1 MSQPTPPESA
11 PATPPSPDRIRA
23 PSPVVPTD
31 LAALLSMR
39 IVGQPTALEAIVP
52 SLQLH
57 LSGLAPDG
65 RPVGVFLLLGPTG
78 TGKTR
83 TVEAV
88 ADVLHGDARKIV
100 RIDCGEFQGDHEVA
114 KLIGAPPGYV
124 GHGDSRPRL
133 TQASLTEATTPNC
146 DLALVLFDEI
156 EKAAPTMM
164 QLLLGVLDRARLTL
178 GDGSEVD
185 FSRTLIFLT
194 SNLGAREM
202 IDALNPRMGFDRA
215 DAHDPA
221 ELRERLER
229 IGMQSVRKFFSP
241 EFINR
246 IDRVVTYRPLDTAS
260 VVAILDQHVAEL
272 KQHVHSRLGH
282 RSFDIEVEPAA
293 RFFIIEH
300 GASLEYGARELKR
313 VIHRHLMQP
322 MAARVAQGAVPPG
335 SVVHVDLNEDGDGLT
350 LRVEAAPVQ
359 AVRGVR
365 RVLLVD
371 DSDDLLA
378 WMTHALEREGFSV
391 DTAGSVEQAARRMV
405 AQEPDAIVVEYMLPD
420 GDGALLAAELVR
432 DFPQAGVV
440 LMSGI
445 DFDDEA
451 LVMCRRHGIR
461 MLRKPFLTEE
471 LVTVLHSMV
480 HVDGG
485 DTRTREAGSGA

>member
-1 MSQPTPPESA
+1 MSQPTESDASSSSPEPARRANSPGPA
-11 PATPPSPDRIRA
+11 PA
-23 PSPVVPTD
+23 D
-31 LAALLSMR
+31 LASLLSMR

-57 LSGLAPDG
+57 QSGLAPEG
-65 RPVGVFLLLGPTG
+65 RPVGVYLLLGPTG

-88 ADVLHGDARKIV
+88 ADVLHGDPRKILRV
-100 RIDCGEFQGDHEVA
+100 DCGEFQGEHEVA

-133 TQASLTEATTPNC
+133 TQASLEEATTPGC

-202 IDALNPRMGFDRA
+202 MDALQPRMGFERA
-215 DAHDPA
+215 AVPDPA
-221 ELRERLER
+221 GLRERLER
-229 IGMQSVRKFFSP
+229 VGMQAVRKFFSP
-241 EFINR
+241 EFVNR
-246 IDRVVTYRPLDTAS
+246 IDRVVTYRPLDTS
-260 VVAILDQHVAEL
+260 SIVAILDQHVNEL
-272 KQHVHSRLGH
+272 RQHVHSRLGH
-282 RSFDIEVEPAA
+282 RSFDIELEPAA
-293 RFFIIEH
+293 RYFIIEH

-322 MAARVAQGAVPPG
+322 MAARVAQGSVPPG
-335 SVVHVDLNEDGDGLT
+335 SVVHVDLNEEGDGLT
-350 LRVEAAPVQ
+350 LRVEEAPGQ
-359 AVRGVR
+359 PVRGIR

-371 DSDDLLA
+371 DSDDLLD
-378 WMTHALEREGFSV
+378 WMSQGLEEEGFQV
-391 DTAGSVEQAARRMV
+391 ETAGSVEEAARAMV
-405 AQEPDAIVVEYMLPD
+405 ASEPDAIVVEYMLPD
-420 GDGALLAAELVR
+420 GDGALLATELVR
-432 DFPQAGVV
+432 DFPDTGVV

-445 DFDDEA
+445 DFDEEA
-451 LVMCRRHGIR
+451 LVMCRRHGVR

-480 HVDGG
+480 HVDDG
-485 DTRTREAGSGA
+485 DTRSLEAGRGA